1 MIPMI
6 SIQGK
11 GVSTGVA
18 IGPLYYYQR
27 AKSTIRRYEVEDV
40 EAEWARFKA
49 AQEKA
54 IEQLGELAEKARA
67 EAGDEAALLFE
78 THQMMAE
85 DMEYEEAIQTAIQEM
100 KLNAE
105 AAVTDTAAQFAEMF
119 AAMEDAYF
127 QARAADVKDVSG
139 RIISALT
146 GVVQG
151 GIDSPV
157 PVILAADDLAP
168 SETVQLD
175 KSKILG
181 FVTEGGSGSSHTA
194 ILARTMGIPAIIG
207 VGNQLKPEYEGREVI
222 IDGGTGSVV
231 VEADAD
237 TKAHLLKKMEEQ
249 KKQREL
255 LEQLKG
261 KPNETKDGQKIKVFC
276 NIGSPDDV
284 PAVLSNDAGGVGLFR
299 SEFLYLNCDDYPTED
314 YQFEAYKKA
323 LSDMGGKEVVIRTLD
338 IGADKQ
344 IAYFDMPKE
353 ENPALGNR
361 ALRICLNRPEIFHT
375 QLRAL
380 YRASAFGKLGIMFPM
395 VTSVW
400 EVKEARK
407 MCEQVKKELTAE
419 GIPFSDDVEIG
430 IMIETPA
437 AVLMSDRLAKV
448 VDFFSCGTNDLTQ
461 YTLACDRQNA
471 DLGRFYNPHHPAVL
485 RALKMVCDNAH
496 KNGVWVGICGELGAD
511 LELTETFLSIGI
523 DELSVS
529 PRSVLPLRQKIR
541 ETDVSAVKEK
551 LLADL
556 MSDENTL

>member
-1 MIPMI
+1 MILV
-6 SIQGK
+6 QGK

-18 IGPLYYYQR
+18 IGPLYFYQR
-27 AKSTIRRYEVEDV
+27 AKSTITRYEVENAD
-40 EAEWARFKA
+40 AEWERFKA
-49 AQEKA
+49 AQAKA
-54 IEQLGELAEKARA
+54 IEQLGDLAEKARV

-78 THQMMAE
+78 THQLMAE
-85 DMEYEEAIQTAIQEM
+85 DMEYEEAIQTAIQES

-105 AAVTDTAAQFAEMF
+105 AAVTDTTAQFAEMF
-119 AAMEDAYF
+119 ASMDDPYF
-127 QARAADVKDVSG
+127 QARAADVKDVSN
-139 RIISALT
+139 RIIAALT
-146 GVVQG
+146 GAVQG
-151 GIDSPV
+151 GIDSAV

-181 FVTEGGSGSSHTA
+181 FITEGGSGSSHTA

-207 VGNQLKPEYEGREVI
+207 VGDQLKSEYAGKEVI
-222 IDGGTGSVV
+222 IDGSTGSVTV
-231 VEADAD
+231 DAD
-237 TKAHLLKKMEEQ
+237 EDTRTMLLKKLEEQ
-249 KKQREL
+249 KKMREM

-261 KPNETKDGQKIKVFC
+261 QPNVSKDGQSIKVFC
-276 NIGSPDDV
+276 NIGGPDDV
-284 PAVLSNDAGGVGLFR
+284 PAVLANDAGGVGLFR
-299 SEFLYLNCDDYPTED
+299 SEFLYLNCDDFPSED
-314 YQFEAYKKA
+314 VQFEAYKKV

-344 IAYFDMPKE
+344 IGYFNMPKE

-380 YRASAFGKLGIMFPM
+380 FRASAFGKLGIMFPM

-400 EVKEARK
+400 EVREAKK
-407 MCEQVKKELTAE
+407 MCDRVKAELTKE
-419 GIPFSDDVEIG
+419 GIPFSEDVEIG

-437 AVLMSDRLAKV
+437 AVLMSDRLAKE

-471 DLGRFYNPHHPAVL
+471 DLGRFYDPHHPAVL

-511 LELTETFLSIGI
+511 LALTETFLSIGI

-541 ETDVSAVKEK
+541 EINVAAVKDKVLSE
-551 LLADL
+551 LL
-556 MSDENTL
+556 SDETPL

>member
-1 MIPMI
+1 MIL
-6 SIQGK
+6 IQGK

-18 IGPLYYYQR
+18 AGPLYFYQR
-27 AKSTIRRYEVEDV
+27 AKAEITRYEVADP
-40 EAEWARFKA
+40 EAEWARFKG
-49 AQEKA
+49 AQAKA
-54 IEQLGELAEKARA
+54 IEQLGELAEKARE

-85 DMEYEEAIQTAIQEM
+85 DMEYEEAIQAAIQEN

-119 AAMEDAYF
+119 ASMDDPYF
-127 QARAADVKDVSG
+127 QARSADVKDVSG

-146 GVVQG
+146 GAVQG

-207 VGNQLKPEYEGREVI
+207 VGDQLKAEYAGKEVI
-222 IDGGTGSVV
+222 IDGSTGSVTI
-231 VEADAD
+231 DAD
-237 TKAHLLKKMEEQ
+237 EDTRVVLLKKMEEQ
-249 KKQREL
+249 KKTREM
-255 LEQLKG
+255 LEKLKG
-261 KPNETKDGQKIKVFC
+261 LPNESKDGQSVKVFC
-276 NIGSPDDV
+276 NIGGPDDV
-284 PAVLSNDAGGVGLFR
+284 PAVLANDAGGVGLFR
-299 SEFLYLNCDDYPTED
+299 SEFLYLNCDDFPSED
-314 YQFEAYKKA
+314 VQFEAYKKV
-323 LSDMGGKEVVIRTLD
+323 LSDMGGREVVIRTLD

-344 IAYFDMPKE
+344 IAYFNMPKE

-380 YRASAFGKLGIMFPM
+380 FRASAFGKLGIMFPM

-400 EVKEARK
+400 EVREAKK
-407 MCEQVKKELTAE
+407 MCERVKAELTKE
-419 GIPFSDDVEIG
+419 GIPFSEDVEIG

-437 AVLMSDRLAKV
+437 AVLMSDRLAKEV
-448 VDFFSCGTNDLTQ
+448 NFFSCGTNDLTQ

-471 DLGRFYNPHHPAVL
+471 DLGRFYDPHHPAVL

-511 LELTETFLSIGI
+511 LALTETFLSIGI

-541 ETDVSAVKEK
+541 EINVEAIRDKV
-551 LLADL
+551 LADL
-556 MSDENTL
+556 LSDETQV

>member
-1 MIPMI
+1 MI

-27 AKSTIRRYEVEDV
+27 AKSTIRRYEVEDT
-40 EAEWARFKA
+40 EAEWGRFKE
-49 AQEKA
+49 AQQKA
-54 IEQLGELAEKARA
+54 IEQLGELAEKARE

-85 DMEYEEAIQTAIQEM
+85 DMEYEEAIQEAIQEN

-105 AAVTDTAAQFAEMF
+105 AAVTDTGAQFADMF

-127 QARAADVKDVSG
+127 QARSADVKDVSN
-139 RIISALT
+139 RIIAALT

-157 PVILAADDLAP
+157 PVVLAADDLAP

-175 KSKILG
+175 KNKILG

-207 VGNQLKPEYEGREVI
+207 VGDQLKPEYEGREVI
-222 IDGGTGSVV
+222 IDGDTGSVV
-231 VEADAD
+231 VGADPD
-237 TKAHLLKKMEEQ
+237 GKARLMKKMEEQ
-249 KKQREL
+249 KKTREM

-261 KPNETKDGQKIKVFC
+261 LPNETTDGQSVRVYC

-284 PAVLSNDAGGVGLFR
+284 AAVLNNDAGGIGLFR
-299 SEFLYLNCDDYPTED
+299 SEFLYLNCDDYPDEE
-314 YQFEAYKKA
+314 YQFEAYKKV
-323 LSDMGGKEVVIRTLD
+323 LSDMGGREVVIRTLD

-344 IAYFDMPKE
+344 IAYFNLPKE

-380 YRASAFGKLGIMFPM
+380 YRASAFGKLCIMFPM

-400 EVKEARK
+400 EVKEAKK
-407 MCEQVKKELTAE
+407 MCEKVKEELTEE
-419 GIPFSDDVEIG
+419 GIPFSDDVELG
-430 IMIETPA
+430 IMVETPA
-437 AVLMSDRLAKV
+437 AVLMSDRLAKE

-461 YTLACDRQNA
+461 YTLACDRQNN
-471 DLGRFYNPHHPAVL
+471 DLGRFFNPHHPAVL
-485 RALKMVCDNAH
+485 RALKIVCDNAH

-511 LELTETFLSIGI
+511 LALTETFLSIGI

-529 PRSVLPLRQKIR
+529 PRAVLPLRKKIR
-541 ETDVSAVKEK
+541 ETDVSKVREK
-551 LLADL
+551 RLQELL
-556 MSDENTL
+556 SDENTI

>member
-1 MIPMI
+1 MI

-18 IGPLYYYQR
+18 MGPLYFYQR
-27 AKSTIRRYEVEDV
+27 AKSTIRRYQVEDAA
-40 EAEWARFKA
+40 AEWERFKA
-49 AQEKA
+49 AQAKA
-54 IEQLGELAEKARA
+54 VEQLGDLAEKAAA
-67 EAGDEAALLFE
+67 EAGEEAAFLFE

-85 DMEYEEAIQTAIQEM
+85 DDDYVEAIEGLIKEE

-105 AAVTDTAAQFAEMF
+105 AAVTDTAAQFADMF
-119 AAMEDAYF
+119 AQMDDTYM

-139 RIISALT
+139 RIVGILT

-151 GIDSPV
+151 GIDSDV

-175 KSKILG
+175 KAKILG
-181 FVTEGGSGSSHTA
+181 FITEGGSGSSHTA

-207 VGNQLKPEYEGREVI
+207 VGNQMKAEYEGREVI
-222 IDGGTGSVV
+222 VDGGTGSIIV
-231 VEADAD
+231 DAD
-237 TKAHLLKKMEEQ
+237 EATRAVMMAKREEQ
-249 KKQREL
+249 IKQRKL

-261 KPNETKDGQKIKVFC
+261 QENVTLDGQKIKVFC
-276 NIGSPDDV
+276 NIGNPEDV
-284 PAVLSNDAGGVGLFR
+284 AMVLANDGGGIGLFR
-299 SEFLYLNCDDYPTED
+299 SEFLYLNCEDYPSED
-314 YQFEAYKKA
+314 YQFEAYKQV
-323 LSDMGGKEVVIRTLD
+323 LSDMGDREVVIRTLD

-344 IAYFDMPKE
+344 IDYFQMPKE

-361 ALRICLNRPEIFHT
+361 ALRICLNRPEIFKT

-380 YRASAFGKLGIMFPM
+380 YRASAYGHLGIMFPM

-400 EVKEARK
+400 EVKEAKK
-407 MCEQVKKELTAE
+407 MCELVKKELDAE
-419 GIPFSDDVEIG
+419 GKPYADDVQIG

-437 AVLMSDRLAKV
+437 AAVMSDRLAKL

-461 YTLACDRQNA
+461 YTLACDRQNN
-471 DLGRFYNPHHPAVL
+471 DLGRFFNPHHPAVL
-485 RALKMVCDNAH
+485 RLLKMVCDNAH
-496 KNGVWVGICGELGAD
+496 KHGVWVGICGELGAD

-541 ETDVSAVKEK
+541 ETTVSTVKEK

-556 MSDENTL
+556 LGDEITI

>member
-1 MIPMI
+1 MI
-6 SIQGK
+6 SMQGK

-27 AKSTIRRYEVEDV
+27 AKSTIRRYEVENT
-40 EAEWARFKA
+40 EAEWERFKA
-49 AQEKA
+49 AQAKA
-54 IEQLGELAEKARA
+54 IEQLGELAEKARE
-67 EAGDEAALLFE
+67 EAGDEAAMLFE
-78 THQMMAE
+78 THQMMVE
-85 DMEYEEAIQTAIQEM
+85 DLDYEEAIQGLINDN

-119 AAMEDAYF
+119 ASMDDAYM

-139 RIISALT
+139 RIIGILT

-181 FVTEGGSGSSHTA
+181 FITEGGSGSSHTA

-207 VGNQLKPEYEGREVI
+207 VGDQLKPEYEGREVI
-222 IDGGTGSVV
+222 IDGSTGNVV
-231 VEADAD
+231 VDAD
-237 TKAHLLKKMEEQ
+237 EATKSYLLKKLEEQ
-249 KKQREL
+249 KKTQEML
-255 LEQLKG
+255 NLLKG
-261 KPNETKDGQKIKVFC
+261 QPNVTKDGQSVRIYC

-314 YQFEAYKKA
+314 YQFEAYKKV
-323 LSDMGGKEVVIRTLD
+323 LSDMGDKEVIIRTLD

-344 IAYFDMPKE
+344 IGYFDLPHE
-353 ENPALGNR
+353 ENPAMGNR

-380 YRASAFGKLGIMFPM
+380 YRASAFGHLGIMFPM

-400 EVKEARK
+400 EVKEAKK
-407 MCEQVKKELTAE
+407 MCERVKAELTAE
-419 GIPFSDDVEIG
+419 GKPFSSDVSIG

-437 AVLMSDRLAKV
+437 AVLMSDRLAKE

-529 PRSVLPLRQKIR
+529 PRAVLPLRQKVR
-541 ETDVSAVKEK
+541 ETTVADVREK
-551 LLADL
+551 LVGDL
-556 MSDENTL
+556 LSDENAI

>member
-1 MIPMI
+1 MI
-6 SIQGK
+6 SIHGK

-27 AKSTIRRYEVEDV
+27 AKSTIRRYEVADT

-49 AQEKA
+49 AQAKA

-67 EAGDEAALLFE
+67 EAGDGAAELFE
-78 THQMMAE
+78 THAMMAE
-85 DMEYEEAIQTAIQEM
+85 DMDYEEGIQAAINDSL
-100 KLNAE
+100 LNAE
-105 AAVTDTAAQFAEMF
+105 AAVTDIAAQFAEMF
-119 AAMEDAYF
+119 ANMDDPYF
-127 QARAADVKDVSG
+127 QARSADVKDVSN
-139 RIISALT
+139 RIIGILT

-181 FVTEGGSGSSHTA
+181 FITEGGSGSSHTA

-207 VGNQLKPEYEGREVI
+207 VGDQLKPEYEGREVI
-222 IDGGTGSVV
+222 IDGSTGDVTI
-231 VEADAD
+231 EADEATRHYLM
-237 TKAHLLKKMEEQ
+237 TKLEEQ
-249 KKQREL
+249 KKAQAL

-261 KPNETKDGQKIKVFC
+261 QPNETLDGRSIRVYC
-276 NIGSPDDV
+276 NIGGPDDV
-284 PAVLSNDAGGVGLFR
+284 PAVLGNDAGGIGLFR
-299 SEFLYLNCDDYPTED
+299 SEFLYLNCDDYPSED
-314 YQFEAYKKA
+314 AQFLAYKRV
-323 LSDMGGKEVVIRTLD
+323 LSDMGGREVVIRTLD

-344 IAYFDMPKE
+344 IGYFNLPRE
-353 ENPALGNR
+353 ENPAMGNR

-380 YRASAFGKLGIMFPM
+380 FRASAYGKLGIMFPM

-400 EVKEARK
+400 EVKEAKK
-407 MCEQVKKELTAE
+407 MCERVKAELTKE
-419 GIPFSDDVEIG
+419 GIPFSSDVEIG

-437 AVLMSDRLAKV
+437 AAVMSDRLAKE

-485 RALKMVCDNAH
+485 RLLKMVCDNAH
-496 KNGVWVGICGELGAD
+496 KNGIWVGICGELGAD
-511 LELTETFLSIGI
+511 LTLTETFLSIGI

-529 PRSVLPLRQKIR
+529 PRAVLPLRQKIR
-541 ETDVSAVKEK
+541 ETNVSAVRDR
-551 LLADL
+551 LLEDL
-556 MSDENTL
+556 LSDENTI

>member
-1 MIPMI
+1 MI

-27 AKSTIRRYEVEDV
+27 AKSTIRRYEVENT
-40 EAEWARFKA
+40 EAEWERFKA
-49 AQEKA
+49 AQAKA
-54 IEQLGELAEKARA
+54 IEQLGELAEKARE
-67 EAGDEAALLFE
+67 EAGDEAAMLFE

-85 DMEYEEAIQTAIQEM
+85 DLDYEEAIQGLINED

-119 AAMEDAYF
+119 ASMDDAYM

-139 RIISALT
+139 RIIGILT

-181 FVTEGGSGSSHTA
+181 FITEGGSGSSHTA

-207 VGNQLKPEYEGREVI
+207 VGDQLKPEYEGREVI
-222 IDGGTGSVV
+222 IDGSTGNVV
-231 VEADAD
+231 VDAD
-237 TKAHLLKKMEEQ
+237 EATKSYLLKKLEEQ
-249 KKQREL
+249 KKTQEML
-255 LEQLKG
+255 NLLKG
-261 KPNETKDGQKIKVFC
+261 QPNVTRDGQSVRIYC

-314 YQFEAYKKA
+314 YQFEAYKKV
-323 LSDMGGKEVVIRTLD
+323 LSDMGDKEVIIRTLD

-344 IAYFDMPKE
+344 IGYFDLPHE
-353 ENPALGNR
+353 ENPAMGNR

-380 YRASAFGKLGIMFPM
+380 YRASAFGHLGIMFPM

-400 EVKEARK
+400 EVKEAKK
-407 MCEQVKKELTAE
+407 MCERVKAELTAE
-419 GIPFSDDVEIG
+419 GKPFSSDVSIG

-437 AVLMSDRLAKV
+437 AVLMSDRLAKE

-529 PRSVLPLRQKIR
+529 PRAVLPLRQKVR
-541 ETDVSAVKEK
+541 ETTVADVREK
-551 LLADL
+551 LVGDL
-556 MSDENTL
+556 LSDENAI

>member
-1 MIPMI
+1 MIL
-6 SIQGK
+6 IQGK

-18 IGPLYYYQR
+18 IGPLYFYQR
-27 AKSTIRRYEVEDV
+27 AKATIDRYEVADTD
-40 EAEWARFKA
+40 AEWQRFKG

-54 IEQLGELAEKARA
+54 IDQLGQLAEKARA

-85 DMEYEEAIQTAIQEM
+85 DLDFEEAIQGLIQEN

-119 AAMEDAYF
+119 AAMDDSYM

-139 RIISALT
+139 RILSILT
-146 GVVQG
+146 GAVQG

-207 VGNQLKPEYEGREVI
+207 VGDQLKAEYAGREVI
-222 IDGGTGSVV
+222 VDGATGAVTV
-231 VEADAD
+231 DADAD
-237 TKAHLLKKMEEQ
+237 TKARMLKKQEEI
-249 KKQREL
+249 KKRQEL
-255 LEQLKG
+255 LNQLKG
-261 KPNETKDGQKIKVFC
+261 KENVTKDGQKVRVFC
-276 NIGSPDDV
+276 NIGNPEDV
-284 PAVLSNDAGGVGLFR
+284 HTVLENDGGGIGLFR

-314 YQFEAYKKA
+314 YQFEAYKKV

-344 IAYFDMPKE
+344 IGYFNLPQE

-361 ALRICLNRPEIFHT
+361 ALRICLNRPEIFRT

-380 YRASAFGKLGIMFPM
+380 YRASAYGRLSIMFPM
-395 VTSVW
+395 VASVW
-400 EVKEARK
+400 EVREAKK

-419 GIPFSDDVEIG
+419 GIPFSDEVDVG

-437 AVLMSDRLAKV
+437 AAVISDRLAKE
-448 VDFFSCGTNDLTQ
+448 VDFFSIGTNDLTQ
-461 YTLACDRQNA
+461 YTLACDRQNN
-471 DLGRFYNPHHPAVL
+471 DLGRFFSAHHPAVL
-485 RALKMVCDNAH
+485 RLIKMACDNAH
-496 KNGVWVGICGELGAD
+496 KEGIWCGICGELGAD
-511 LELTETFLSIGI
+511 LELTELFLSIGL

-529 PRSVLPLRQKIR
+529 PRAVLPLRQKVR
-541 ETDVSAVKEK
+541 ETQVRVVREK

-556 MSDENTL
+556 LSDKNEL

>member
-1 MIPMI
+1 MI

-18 IGPLYYYQR
+18 IGPLYFYQR
-27 AKSTIRRYEVEDV
+27 AQSTIRRYEVEDGD
-40 EAEWARFKA
+40 AEWARFKA
-49 AQEKA
+49 AQAKA
-54 IEQLGELAEKARA
+54 VEQLGELAEKARA

-85 DMEYEEAIQTAIQEM
+85 DMEYEEAIQAAVQENR
-100 KLNAE
+100 LNAE
-105 AAVTDTAAQFAEMF
+105 AAVTDTAAQFADMF
-119 AAMEDAYF
+119 AAMEDPYF
-127 QARAADVKDVSG
+127 QARAADVKDVSS
-139 RIISALT
+139 RIIAALT

-207 VGNQLKPEYEGREVI
+207 VGDQLKKEYEGREVI
-222 IDGGTGSVV
+222 IDGTTGNVV
-231 VEADAD
+231 IEADPDA
-237 TKAHLLKKMEEQ
+237 KAHLMKKMEEQ
-249 KKQREL
+249 RKTREM

-261 KPNETKDGQKIKVFC
+261 KPNETIDGRSMRVFC

-284 PAVLSNDAGGVGLFR
+284 AAVLANDAGGVGLFR
-299 SEFLYLNCDDYPTED
+299 SEFLYLNCDDFPSED
-314 YQFEAYKKA
+314 YQFEAYKKV
-323 LSDMGGKEVVIRTLD
+323 LSDMEGREVIIRTLD

-344 IAYFDMPKE
+344 IGYFNMPHE

-361 ALRICLNRPEIFHT
+361 ALRICLNRPEIFRT

-380 YRASAFGKLGIMFPM
+380 FRASAYGKLGIMFPM

-400 EVKEARK
+400 EVREARK
-407 MCEQVKKELTAE
+407 MCDQVKAELTKE
-419 GIPFSDDVEIG
+419 GIPFSEDVEIG

-437 AVLMSDRLAKV
+437 AAVMSDRLAKV

-471 DLGRFYNPHHPAVL
+471 DLGRFFNPHHPAVL
-485 RALKMVCDNAH
+485 RLLKMVCDNAH
-496 KNGVWVGICGELGAD
+496 KHGVWVGICGELGAD

-541 ETDVSAVKEK
+541 EVNLAVVKNK
-551 LLADL
+551 VLADL
-556 MSDENTL
+556 LSDEIPI